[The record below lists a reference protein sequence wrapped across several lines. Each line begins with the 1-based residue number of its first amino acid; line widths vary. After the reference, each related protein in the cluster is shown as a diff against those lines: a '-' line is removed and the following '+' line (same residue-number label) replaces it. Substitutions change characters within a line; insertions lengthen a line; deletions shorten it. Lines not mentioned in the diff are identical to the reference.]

1 MWLLVLVMLAPL
13 ADAEQV
19 ILKSFASCDECQ
31 PEGDQL

>member
-19 ILKSFASCDECQ
+19 ILKSFASYEECQ